1 MPPGGLSSIAAG
13 AAACT
18 AARFVVRELPGR
30 GRGLVAVGDV
40 ASGEQLAAF
49 AAYSHNC
56 DTRASECAATS
67 QCCAT
72 CLRWGVGLP
81 ERCSGCP
88 AAYCSPEC
96 RAAADLRGHQLCC
109 AALQRIHT
117 MRPKPKPKF
126 SKEECSTACFL
137 LRAFAQRASERQ
149 RAAKAKAEAEGK
161 GGSEG
166 VVEGEGEGGGEG
178 EGECGGEGEGGGEPS
193 FEDAM
198 AQEEETEHTA
208 KELSSQAQTPYS
220 NPNRKPDPDP
230 NLNPNPNQVGLA
242 ALLDDCSRMANPNA
256 EAHEEVE
263 AAKTELHDMHAV
275 CITRLEAAMGAGRA
289 VRVAHGSWDR
299 GQLSATELLAA
310 TTALAN
316 FPMETAAG
324 AALLAQAS

>member
-1 MPPGGLSSIAAG
+1 MAPGDQSTTAAG
-13 AAACT
+13 AAPCT
-18 AARFVVRELPGR
+18 TARFVVRELPGR

-49 AAYSHNC
+49 AAYSHSC

-81 ERCSGCP
+81 VRCSGCP
-88 AAYCSPEC
+88 AAYCGAEC
-96 RAAADLRGHQLCC
+96 RAAADERGHQLCC
-109 AALQRIHT
+109 AALQRRATPSCTALCLALCLAPRTLPLASCSLAAYTSRLLRIHA

-126 SKEECSTACFL
+126 SKDECSTACFL

-149 RAAKAKAEAEGK
+149 RAAKAEAEAEGK

-230 NLNPNPNQVGLA
+230 NLNPNPN
-242 ALLDDCSRMANPNA
+242 SNPNRKPKPKPDPDPYPYPDQ
-256 EAHEEVE
+256 E
-263 AAKTELHDMHAV
+263 
-275 CITRLEAAMGAGRA
+275 RA
-289 VRVAHGSWDR
+289 VQLAKLQASGLIEVPTALRLLRVAI
-299 GQLSATELLAA
+299 
-310 TTALAN
+310 
-316 FPMETAAG
+316 
-324 AALLAQAS
+324 ASFNY